1 MEQKINKIYIGII
14 ILLLILSIY
23 LFISKEK
30 FIKNDNDS
38 CNKMNDTVGN
48 MKDIKNCPEIY
59 EELAECR
66 MSVSENVD
74 NQNQSN
80 EELVNF
86 IGNFIKDLS

>member
-38 CNKMNDTVGN
+38 CNKMNDTVGPPR
-48 MKDIKNCPEIY
+48 IEH
-59 EELAECR
+59 
-66 MSVSENVD
+66 
-74 NQNQSN
+74 
-80 EELVNF
+80 
-86 IGNFIKDLS
+86 